1 MLRALRQWM
10 PFRSGEQIRKFSR
23 SREIEPHFQ
32 SLIPSCPTEGV
43 CLTSCEEQNEEDH
56 IFSLPWIPMQPCNQN
71 SEPPLMTEQ
80 KHAAIDVDMLRE
92 LRGNN
97 VDPFDGGWQMKDRK
111 KRAHVKNDLKFFMIS
126 RGTLTTAL
134 LTTYR
139 VQRGDDPDMIK
150 FSDVRAQLLSDDI
163 LEISR
168 ANGPN
173 VLYSR
178 VDLPTPS
185 TLSALQGTWVRQ
197 YKGRDWE
204 DDTLRV
210 QGACVEVAEAGKT
223 SHALLRAYKD
233 DRSAKLQKNV
243 VHVSVEGSLFL
254 QTQAGPLRLYR
265 CRSTQSN
272 LEFLRPILEEVDTI
286 LL

>member
-1 MLRALRQWM
+1 
-10 PFRSGEQIRKFSR
+10 
-23 SREIEPHFQ
+23 
-32 SLIPSCPTEGV
+32 
-43 CLTSCEEQNEEDH
+43 
-56 IFSLPWIPMQPCNQN
+56 
-71 SEPPLMTEQ
+71 
-80 KHAAIDVDMLRE
+80 
-92 LRGNN
+92 
-97 VDPFDGGWQMKDRK
+97 
-111 KRAHVKNDLKFFMIS
+111 MIS
-126 RGTLTTAL
+126 KGTLTTAS
-134 LTTYR
+134 LTTHT
-139 VQRGDDPDMIK
+139 VQSGDDPDVIQ
-150 FSDVRAQLLSDDI
+150 FSDVRGQLLSDDI
-163 LEISR
+163 LKISR

-185 TLSALQGTWVRQ
+185 TLSVLQGRWVRQ

-204 DDTLRV
+204 DDTLKV
-210 QGACVEVAEAGKT
+210 QGACVEVVKAGKT

-233 DRSAKLQKNV
+233 DRSAMLQKKV

-254 QTQAGPLRLYR
+254 QTQPGPLRLYR